1 MRYKRSEE
9 GMPRREWLSGR
20 MMPSREEEKRVMEDK
35 GRYMPGDE
43 GRGEN
48 PGPEILHI
56 GFPVGL
62 CPSVPEGC
70 CITAL

>member
-1 MRYKRSEE
+1 M
-9 GMPRREWLSGR
+9 
-20 MMPSREEEKRVMEDK
+20 EKRIPEPGDTQRK
-35 GRYMPGDE
+35 KTLEENEGRDVPGDE

-48 PGPEILHI
+48 PGPEILDI